1 VFLLYKLYFYS
12 KFINLILYEYL
23 KKILCIINKLIIEH
37 IKLTKITRTPSLK
50 KKTQLN
56 DAKIDLV
63 EGQTFCK
70 GMSGDFTRMTCSVPN
85 AYQPMTM
92 RVHLYQP

>member
-1 VFLLYKLYFYS
+1 LLSNSYQH
-12 KFINLILYEYL
+12 
-23 KKILCIINKLIIEH
+23 NKLIVEH
-37 IKLTKITRTPSLK
+37 IKLTNIGGTPSLK
-50 KKTQLN
+50 GKKNQLN

-70 GMSGDFTRMTCSVPN
+70 GMSGDFTRMICSVPN

-92 RVHLYQP
+92 RVH

>member
-1 VFLLYKLYFYS
+1 
-12 KFINLILYEYL
+12 L
-23 KKILCIINKLIIEH
+23 KG
-37 IKLTKITRTPSLK
+37 K
-50 KKTQLN
+50 KNQLN

-92 RVHLYQP
+92 RVHLYQPCPLIMAHIELFFTPIIFVFNKGNMPW